1 MIIIEE
7 DKKGAKR
14 GMIVWG
20 EGNGAA
26 TATRQQTRRLQSAF
40 KGLGLLPLWRDK

>member
-7 DKKGAKR
+7 DKKRAKK
-14 GMIVWG
+14 GDVVIG

-26 TATRQQTRRLQSAF
+26 TATRLQTRHLQSVA
-40 KGLGLLPLWRDK
+40 KGLGL